1 MTFLAASNLLRFP
14 RPLAT
19 TLRFPVVIGSDLI
32 YDVATVEALYAAVIA
47 HVADG
52 GVLYLMSQRDR
63 SGLPELQ
70 TKLAAAG
77 EVELEEFTLVNDYGV
92 SPVVL
97 TTFRPTARATPE
109 E

>member
-1 MTFLAASNLLRFP
+1 MMPLPSP
-14 RPLAT
+14 RLS
-19 TLRFPVVIGSDLI
+19 RFPVVIGSDLI
-32 YDVATVEALYAAVIA
+32 YDAATVEALYAAVIA

-63 SGLPELQ
+63 KGLPELQ
-70 TKLAAAG
+70 AKLAAAG
-77 EVELEEFTLVNDYGV
+77 EVALEEFTLVNDYGV
-92 SPVVL
+92 SPVSTPVVL